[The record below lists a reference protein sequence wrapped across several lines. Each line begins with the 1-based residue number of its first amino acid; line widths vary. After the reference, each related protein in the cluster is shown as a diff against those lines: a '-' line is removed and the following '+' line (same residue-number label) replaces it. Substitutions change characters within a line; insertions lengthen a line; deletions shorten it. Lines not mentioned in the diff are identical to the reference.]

1 MKKYT
6 TIFSALLFSVLFS
19 NTILPQT
26 SKDSLNI
33 LYQIVS
39 QQYLGNENI
48 LKIKLPPFLSTVE
61 VMDQV
66 KLSVQWPGEQP
77 PSEKTLIYVFKE
89 TDRIGTESTTGAIYI
104 PGGGF
109 KWNLQNW
116 IPMNIDLREPSLQEK
131 LIYNT
136 FLDSMFAN
144 GITLNDDDV
153 EIKGIIARQFNISV
167 PKLDS
172 IYIKVKYWWHY

>member
-6 TIFSALLFSVLFS
+6 TILSIFLFAILFLNSVLS
-19 NTILPQT
+19 QT
-26 SKDSLNI
+26 SQDSLNI

-39 QQYLGNENI
+39 QQFLGNENI

-61 VMDQV
+61 VMDQI
-66 KLSVQWPGEQP
+66 KLSVQWPGEPP

-89 TDRIGTESTTGAIYI
+89 TDKIGTESTTGAIYI
-104 PGGGF
+104 PGIGY

-116 IPMNIDLREPSLQEK
+116 TPMSFDLREPSLQEK

-144 GITLNDDDV
+144 GITLNNDDA
-153 EIKGIIARQFNISV
+153 EIKEVIAKQFNISV
-167 PKLDS
+167 SKLDS
-172 IYIKVKYWWHY
+172 IYIKVKYWWQY